1 MKLIKMAF
9 ATTIALTAQLSFAAF
24 NGTQSYN
31 THIEVGEST
40 VNAPPAH
47 TAGLAGIGIHNMG
60 LQNKVD
66 FQGLAQYSQTINGV
80 FKLVTGPTSQ
90 HGGLGTF
97 NFVKVGNQ
105 DVWFGEWAD
114 AISPYT
120 VNDGNRAVFYI
131 GDSSGTT
138 LPTSG
143 MVHYNIKGINHFT
156 NGNVLTGSFHA
167 NFSNNTVWGELT
179 GSILGMNAKIKLGNG
194 TINSANASFGGSA
207 SYSNVLQTSLSSAI
221 YEGNFFGTNA
231 QAVVGIIKHS
241 NIRSY
246 DVSFGGERTN

>member
-47 TAGLAGIGIHNMG
+47 TAGRAGIGIITMG

-66 FQGLAQYSQTINGV
+66 FQGLAQYSQDINGV
-80 FKLVTGPTSQ
+80 FNLVTGPTSQ
-90 HGGLGTF
+90 HGGMGTF

-114 AISPYT
+114 VINPYAA
-120 VNDGNRAVFYI
+120 NDGNRAVFYI
-131 GDSSGTT
+131 GDSSTTT

-143 MVHYNIKGINHFT
+143 MVHYDIRGINHFT

-167 NFSNNTVWGELT
+167 NFSNNTVSGNLTGIAAGINENITMAT
-179 GSILGMNAKIKLGNG
+179 GSINPNDG
-194 TINSANASFGGSA
+194 TFSGQAFTYTAGEGGA
-207 SYSNVLQTSLSSAI
+207 YV
-221 YEGNFFGTNA
+221 GRFFGENA
-231 QAVVGIIKHS
+231 QGVAGIIKTEV
-241 NIRSY
+241 RQV
-246 DVSFGGERTN
+246 DTSFGGERTN